1 MQTIIKKILTL
12 SIVTVIF
19 LLNGCSSHQQ
29 NDIIS
34 TIPIAGQE
42 MVIIEDDNSYVKD
55 ESLAGEDMVI
65 IEDNNSYVEDEPFVV
80 EDPSWTTKLVLDPE
94 AFTAEEYVQKEPVIT
109 YKYDFDTKFYKEAR
123 WRSANE

>member
-12 SIVTVIF
+12 SMVTIIF
-19 LLNGCSSHQQ
+19 LLNGCSSHHQE
-29 NDIIS
+29 NIIS
-34 TIPIAGQE
+34 TIPI
-42 MVIIEDDNSYVKD
+42 
-55 ESLAGEDMVI
+55 AGEDMVI
-65 IEDNNSYVEDEPFVV
+65 IEDNKHSYVEEEPFVV

>member
-1 MQTIIKKILTL
+1 MQTIIKKNLTL
-12 SIVTVIF
+12 YIVTVIF
-19 LLNGCSSHQQ
+19 LLNGCSSHQD
-29 NDIIS
+29 DIIS
-34 TIPIAGQE
+34 SIPIAGQE
-42 MVIIEDDNSYVKD
+42 MVIIEDDNSYVK
-55 ESLAGEDMVI
+55 EELLSGQNMVI

>member
-1 MQTIIKKILTL
+1 MQIIIKKNLTL
-12 SIVTVIF
+12 SIITIIF
-19 LLNGCSSHQQ
+19 LLNGCSSHHQ
-29 NDIIS
+29 NEIMS
-34 TIPIAGQE
+34 TIPIAEQD
-42 MVIIEDDNSYVKD
+42 MVIIEDDNSYV
-55 ESLAGEDMVI
+55 EE
-65 IEDNNSYVEDEPFVV
+65 EPFMV